1 MPEIPSS
8 HWTTL
13 IAPAG
18 EGRREALTKLCTTY
32 WRPVYTYYR
41 RTHDAQ
47 RAFDLTQGFFAQLLD
62 PQRNPLAQADRER
75 GRFRSWLL
83 TSARN
88 FCNNTR
94 ASLEA
99 RTPHVSIDAMDAEE
113 RYCAEPAEALT
124 PERAYE
130 RRWALTLLER
140 VMTRLGDE
148 YEGRGQGAL
157 FAVLLRCIVGD
168 DARKYRELGASFQM
182 TEDAFAQH
190 VHRFRTRY
198 GKLLAAE
205 VGETVRTTEDLEDE
219 LRYLREVLSPE
230 PKRGP

>member
-1 MPEIPSS
+1 MSKIPSS

-41 RTHDAQ
+41 RSHDAQ

-62 PQRNPLAQADRER
+62 PERNPLAQADRER

-88 FCNNTR
+88 FSNNAH

-99 RTPHVSIDAMDAEE
+99 RTPHVSDRRHGRRE
-113 RYCAEPAEALT
+113 RYRAEPVDALT
-124 PERAYE
+124 PERAY
-130 RRWALTLLER
+130 
-140 VMTRLGDE
+140 VRLSTTKQRPQSGP
-148 YEGRGQGAL
+148 L
-157 FAVLLRCIVGD
+157 PSCAV
-168 DARKYRELGASFQM
+168 
-182 TEDAFAQH
+182 
-190 VHRFRTRY
+190 
-198 GKLLAAE
+198 
-205 VGETVRTTEDLEDE
+205 
-219 LRYLREVLSPE
+219 
-230 PKRGP
+230 